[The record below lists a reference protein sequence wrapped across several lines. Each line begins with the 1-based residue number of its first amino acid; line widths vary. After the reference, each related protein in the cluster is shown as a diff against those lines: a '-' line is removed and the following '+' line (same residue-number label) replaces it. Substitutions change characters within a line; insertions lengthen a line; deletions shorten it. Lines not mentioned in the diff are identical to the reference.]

1 MKFSRTYSAPGNPYS
16 GIVFEPRTSRI
27 VNPDG
32 SVIFEAKDVMVP
44 STWSQVALDVLAQK
58 YCRKAGV
65 PRCTIRVAEEGVP
78 DWLQRSIADGD
89 ALEALPRDEQF
100 GPERDAREVFN
111 RMAGCWTY
119 YGWKYGYFDS
129 EADAQVYHDEMCA
142 MLARQIGAPNS
153 PQWFNTGLHWAYGI
167 SGPAQGHWY
176 VDPADETARASAD
189 TFSHPQVSAC
199 YILGVEDDLVNEGG
213 IFDGVLREA
222 RIFKGGSG
230 SGANFSKLRS
240 AGEKLTGGGTS
251 SGLMSFL
258 RVFDRA
264 AGAIKSGGTTR
275 RAAKMVVLNAD
286 HPDIEE
292 FVNWKVREERKVA
305 DLVIGSRIFEKQLNA
320 IISAAHD
327 TRVPDTARLDPALNA
342 SLRIAIGDSI
352 DAGIPPGAAQ
362 SALDYARQGY
372 TRLEIEQYDTAW
384 DSEAY
389 ITVSGQNSNN
399 SVRLTNGFF
408 NALDRD
414 EDWLLTAR
422 TTGDVV
428 KRIKAR
434 DLWEQIAVAAW
445 QCADPGLQFD
455 DTIQEWHTCPNDDRI
470 NATNPCVTG
479 DTLIATADGPMRI
492 GELVGKA
499 VFVIGGD
506 GQSHLVNNIFPT
518 GTKSI
523 YRLQTAGGYE
533 LDLTADHQVWTEN
546 RGDVPARELRA
557 GDKLALSGSGFGN
570 VSLDERLA
578 FAVGTAVGEG
588 DEIEAAV
595 LGDITAGINAAKVAS
610 PAQVHS
616 ARASRVTMR
625 SKGAIHGTTPGR
637 PIVEFCSYYASIEEG
652 KARKVFTNAVYD
664 LDCPATAALLRGLYT
679 ADATVCK
686 DSTGAVSI
694 DLKSAS
700 SPFLKQVQY
709 MLLSFGIRSDRCA
722 DGLLR
727 IPEQFLCT
735 FERSV
740 GFHQSSVKGTALAL
754 VAGRDTTPSETL
766 SDEFL
771 SLEPLGQADV
781 FDLTEPETQHFVAN
795 GLRVHNCSEYVF
807 IDDTACFAPETR
819 ISTPDGL
826 RTVEELFERQESGQR
841 VLITTDIH
849 SEVDHRRL
857 SAHRPAYIT
866 EVGEREVFRMTL
878 ADGRE
883 IRATGDH
890 KFLTAENGWKRIDEL
905 KLGLDRIAIRES
917 GNSVTFASDATDV
930 KRWQMLGWLTGD
942 GVFNKDTVALVFGPR
957 ERRTAEFMTAQLNDL
972 KATAV
977 NVAGPPIDVRT
988 SQISVQSNGV
998 LQTSASQTSLVSYL
1012 ETRYGFKQATAL
1024 HKDVPNAIHWAPE
1037 DIKVAYLQGLFSADG
1052 CIRKNG
1058 AAAEKEVMLASSS
1071 ASLLRSVQLLL
1082 SDLGIT
1088 SRISWT
1094 HPEGRKNPQGQLHL
1108 HNQESRKF
1116 NSLIGFPCSAEKE
1129 LEARE
1134 LLASEFTAAH
1144 KNPRSPK
1151 VLSIV
1156 PDGKA
1161 TVYDVTEPVTH
1172 SVIAEGLIAHNCNLA
1187 SLNLVKFLNDD
1198 GNFDAQRFAHAAR
1211 VWTTTLEISVTMGQM
1226 PSRRIAEKNHGY
1238 RTLGLGYANLGTL
1251 LMRLGLPY
1259 DSEEGFGWCAA
1270 ITSLMTGAAYR
1281 TSAEMAQQL
1290 GSFARFEANREPMLR
1305 VIRNHR
1311 SAAYAADPG
1320 TYEAL
1325 SVTPVTHAPTLFT
1338 QATWALARRMWDDAI
1353 SIGEVAGFRN
1363 AQTVV
1368 IAPTGCLTGTAL
1380 ISTDRGL
1387 TRLQRL
1393 GNVEGRQWQDIDVR
1407 VLTDDGEQRA
1417 NQFYINGV
1425 SPTRRIKT
1433 SGGYTITGTPEHR
1446 VKIVDRGSGELIWK
1460 RFAEVGPGDTVALS
1474 MGGFAGSPQV
1484 VNLPPLGEEHWTA
1497 DFTTTAPSAM
1507 TAGLAE
1513 LVGYSM
1519 GGGTLHAKGLRLRV
1533 ADEDGDV
1540 RDRLIGLARQLFNIE
1555 ATASQKGAYTE
1566 IGIHSV
1572 PLAIWWQACGFA
1584 KHHPAS
1590 DSRGKSYVAHVP
1602 DVILASNDPIVYG
1615 AFLRGLF
1622 EADGTVVNG
1631 AVHLSTAN
1639 ASLADDVRTVLL
1651 TLGVPTNTRIDKSG
1665 WSGADLYVLRVR
1677 NADYARTFLK
1687 RVGFIG
1693 DRKRS
1698 AVRPCDTWQGTKG
1711 DRVFVR
1717 KDILRTL
1724 VPHSSELYP
1733 RTALYG
1739 YRHAG
1744 AISRTAA
1751 CELLEKTGSLEI
1763 KTALTFFYDDVAEN
1777 EDGGEQFTY
1786 DLSVPANVTY
1796 FANGF
1801 ISHNTIGLVMDCDTT
1816 GIEPDF
1822 ALVKFKK
1829 LAGGG
1834 YFKIVNQSVDA
1845 ALHKLGYS
1853 QDQIDAIETYAKG
1866 TGTLEESP
1874 HINRATL
1881 RAKGFDD
1888 EAIARVEAVLAGA
1901 FELPFVFNKFVLGE
1915 EFCKERLGLT
1925 EAQLNDWSFSLLRD
1939 GLGFSTQQIEEAS
1952 AHICGRMTVEGAP
1965 YLNDEHLPVFD
1976 CATPCG
1982 KYGSRYI
1989 RPLAHVDMMAA
2000 AQPFVSGAISK
2011 CVVGETL
2018 LTTEDGLVRIESLH
2032 RGESAD
2038 SFRTQV
2044 TEVASLNGPRTTDAF
2059 YYGGERAVREVKLR
2073 SGHRVIGTPNHRVL
2087 VCGDAGLVWRH
2098 LSDIQP
2104 GEYVATQYGD
2114 DMWSQEAATF
2124 GDFRPSAPYG
2134 YQKAF
2139 ETPQQMT
2146 SDLAFF
2152 LGAYA
2157 AEGHTSRSNYTVTIT
2172 NSVEVVLE
2180 RVLNAA
2186 RSAFGLEGKLLQP
2199 ADRCASVVFASKT
2212 LVEFLEY
2219 LKCGSRASQKRIPDS
2234 VLRSRR
2240 EHVLAFLSGLF
2251 LDAYVTTEGLAK
2263 WAICL
2268 DSAPLLDDLQAVLTN
2283 LGVVHSRIEKLN
2295 KEYGKTY
2302 GEVYAAGRQAQK
2314 LLSLVAFPEPAK
2326 LARAWTI
2333 LSDRFSQSTADVIPG
2348 ITGRELYALIPRVT
2362 KRRALRSPVTRGRH
2376 GYLLDHRTRHVSWE
2390 TASKLRDHIELPA
2403 WLDDVI
2409 NRNLHFSPVESVKD
2423 AGTAKVYD
2431 LSVPVTHAFVG
2442 NGIVNHN
2449 TINFPQ
2455 TATIEDVK
2463 EAYRYSHER
2472 MIKAVALYR
2481 DGSKLSQ
2488 PLAASYDFGN
2498 DGNEAEATSS
2508 QPQPFA
2514 TPMQIAEK
2522 IVYRYIAK
2530 RRPMPQRRSGYT
2542 QKATIAGHK
2551 VYLRTGEYEGGQLG
2565 EIFLDMH
2572 KEGAAFRSMMN
2583 NFAIAISLGLQHGV
2597 PLEEFVEAFTFTRF
2611 EPNGPVV
2618 GHDHIKMATSIL
2630 DYIFRELAVSYLG
2643 RYDLAHVE
2651 PSMQM
2656 DAMGPEAREDYVA
2669 EEEGGVNVRP
2679 VGVAE
2684 MFHPVSTHLRPG
2696 QQPRPAAPALQAAP
2710 TVTSGST
2717 GSTGG
2722 GAAVAVM
2729 VRTEAINA
2737 SKAKGYTGNACSEC
2751 GQLTMVRNGAC
2762 EKCDSCGSTSGCS

>member
-1 MKFSRTYSAPGNPYS
+1 MKFSRTYSAPGSPYS
-16 GIVFEPRTSRI
+16 GVAFEPRTSRI

-44 STWSQVALDVLAQK
+44 ASWSQVAVDVLAQK

-65 PRCTIRVAEEGVP
+65 PKCTTRVAEEGVP
-78 DWLQRSIADGD
+78 DWLQRSIADGA
-89 ALEALPRDEQF
+89 ALEELPRDEQF
-100 GPERDAREVFN
+100 GRERDARQVFN

-129 EADAQVYHDEMCA
+129 EGDAQVYYDEMCA
-142 MLARQIGAPNS
+142 MLARQVGAPNS

-176 VDPADETARASAD
+176 VDPSDQTARASAD

-327 TRVPDTARLDPALNA
+327 TRVPDTARLDPALNV
-342 SLRIAIGDSI
+342 SLRNAIREAI
-352 DAGIPPGAAQ
+352 DTGVPPGATQ

-506 GQSHLVNNIFPT
+506 GKPHFVNHIFPT
-518 GTKSI
+518 GNKI
-523 YRLQTAGGYE
+523 VHRLQTAGGYE
-533 LDLTADHQVWTEN
+533 LELTADHQVWTEN
-546 RGDVPARELRA
+546 RGDVPAHELRA
-557 GDKLALSGSGFGN
+557 GDRLSLSGSGFGN

-588 DEIEAAV
+588 DDIEAAV
-595 LGDITAGINAAKVAS
+595 LTDVTAGINAAKLVS

-616 ARASRVTMR
+616 AQTSRVSMR
-625 SKGAIHGTTPGR
+625 SKTAIHGTTGGR
-637 PIVEFCSYYASIEEG
+637 PIVEFCTYYASIEEG
-652 KARKVFTNAVYD
+652 KARKVFTDAVYD
-664 LDCPATAALLRGLYT
+664 LDRPTTAALLRGLYT
-679 ADATVCK
+679 ADATVCE
-686 DSTGAVSI
+686 DRTGAVSI
-694 DLKSAS
+694 ELKSAS

-709 MLLSFGIRSDRCA
+709 MLLSFGVRA
-722 DGLLR
+722 DLRAESLLR
-727 IPEQFLCT
+727 IPGGFMAA

-740 GFHQSSVKGTALAL
+740 GFHQASIKATALAL
-754 VAGRDTTPSETL
+754 VAGGDTASSETL
-766 SDEFL
+766 SDEFF
-771 SLEPLGQADV
+771 SFEPIGKADV
-781 FDLTEPETQHFVAN
+781 FDLTESETRHFVAN

-826 RTVEELFERQESGQR
+826 QTVEELFERQESGQR

-866 EVGEREVFRMTL
+866 KVGEREVFSMKL

-890 KFLTAENGWKRIDEL
+890 KFLTADSGWKRLDEL
-905 KLGLDRIAIRES
+905 KMGLDRIAIRES
-917 GNSVTFASDATDV
+917 GNSVAFASDAADV

-942 GVFNKDTVALVFGPR
+942 GAFNKDTVALVFGPR
-957 ERRTAEFMTAQLNDL
+957 ERRTAEYMTAQLNDL

-977 NVAGPPIDVRT
+977 NVAGPKMDARS
-988 SQISVQSNGV
+988 SQVSVQNNGV
-998 LQTSASQTSLVSYL
+998 MQTSASQTSLVSYL

-1024 HKDVPNAIHWAPE
+1024 HKDVPSAIHRVPE
-1037 DIKVAYLQGLFSADG
+1037 DLKVAYLQGLFSADG
-1052 CIRKNG
+1052 CIRANG

-1071 ASLLRSVQLLL
+1071 AALLRSVQLLL

-1088 SRISWT
+1088 SRISL
-1094 HPEGRKNPQGQLHL
+1094 GQLRL
-1108 HNQESRKF
+1108 HNEESRKF

-1129 LEARE
+1129 LKARE
-1134 LLASEFTAAH
+1134 LLAGEFDGHA

-1156 PDGKA
+1156 PDGST

-1172 SVIAEGLIAHNCNLA
+1172 SVIAEGMIAHNCNLA

-1198 GNFDAQRFAHAAR
+1198 GNFDAQRFAQAAR
-1211 VWTTTLEISVTMGQM
+1211 IWTTTLEISVTMGQM

-1290 GSFARFEANREPMLR
+1290 GPFARFEANRDPMLR

-1311 SAAYAADPG
+1311 NAAYAADPA

-1338 QATWALARRMWDDAI
+1338 QATWALARKVWDDAI

-1393 GNVEGRQWQDIDVR
+1393 GNVEGRQWQDIDIR

-1425 SPTRRIKT
+1425 APTRRIRT
-1433 SGGYTITGTPEHR
+1433 NGGYTITGTPEHR
-1446 VKIVDRGSGELIWK
+1446 VKIVDRTSGELIWK

-1474 MGGFAGSPQV
+1474 MGGFAGSPQS

-1497 DFTTTAPSAM
+1497 DFTTTAPTAM
-1507 TAGLAE
+1507 TANLAE

-1533 ADEDGDV
+1533 AEEDGDV
-1540 RDRLIGLARQLFNIE
+1540 RDRLIALARQLFNIE

-1590 DSRGKSYVAHVP
+1590 DARGKSYLAHVP
-1602 DVILASNDPIVYG
+1602 DAILASNDPVVYG

-1651 TLGVPTNTRIDKSG
+1651 TLGIPTNTRIDKSG

-1677 NADYARTFLK
+1677 NAEYARAFVN

-1693 DRKRS
+1693 DRKRAS
-1698 AVRPCDTWQGTKG
+1698 VRPSDTWQGTKG

-1717 KDILRTL
+1717 KDVLRTL

-1751 CELLEKTGSLEI
+1751 CELLEKTGSVEI
-1763 KTALTFFYDDVAEN
+1763 KTALTFFYDDVAAN

-1874 HINRATL
+1874 HVNRATL
-1881 RAKGFDD
+1881 KAKGFDED
-1888 EAIARVEAVLAGA
+1888 AIARVEAVLPSA

-1915 EFCKERLGLT
+1915 EFCKQRLGLT

-1965 YLNDEHLPVFD
+1965 SINDEHLPVFD

-2011 CVVGETL
+2011 
-2018 LTTEDGLVRIESLH
+2018 
-2032 RGESAD
+2032 
-2038 SFRTQV
+2038 
-2044 TEVASLNGPRTTDAF
+2044 
-2059 YYGGERAVREVKLR
+2059 
-2073 SGHRVIGTPNHRVL
+2073 
-2087 VCGDAGLVWRH
+2087 
-2098 LSDIQP
+2098 
-2104 GEYVATQYGD
+2104 
-2114 DMWSQEAATF
+2114 
-2124 GDFRPSAPYG
+2124 
-2134 YQKAF
+2134 
-2139 ETPQQMT
+2139 
-2146 SDLAFF
+2146 
-2152 LGAYA
+2152 
-2157 AEGHTSRSNYTVTIT
+2157 
-2172 NSVEVVLE
+2172 
-2180 RVLNAA
+2180 
-2186 RSAFGLEGKLLQP
+2186 
-2199 ADRCASVVFASKT
+2199 
-2212 LVEFLEY
+2212 
-2219 LKCGSRASQKRIPDS
+2219 
-2234 VLRSRR
+2234 
-2240 EHVLAFLSGLF
+2240 
-2251 LDAYVTTEGLAK
+2251 
-2263 WAICL
+2263 
-2268 DSAPLLDDLQAVLTN
+2268 
-2283 LGVVHSRIEKLN
+2283 
-2295 KEYGKTY
+2295 
-2302 GEVYAAGRQAQK
+2302 
-2314 LLSLVAFPEPAK
+2314 
-2326 LARAWTI
+2326 
-2333 LSDRFSQSTADVIPG
+2333 
-2348 ITGRELYALIPRVT
+2348 
-2362 KRRALRSPVTRGRH
+2362 
-2376 GYLLDHRTRHVSWE
+2376 
-2390 TASKLRDHIELPA
+2390 
-2403 WLDDVI
+2403 
-2409 NRNLHFSPVESVKD
+2409 
-2423 AGTAKVYD
+2423 
-2431 LSVPVTHAFVG
+2431 
-2442 NGIVNHN
+2442 

-2463 EAYRYSHER
+2463 EAYRYSHAR

-2498 DGNEAEATSS
+2498 GGDEAEVANA
-2508 QPQPFA
+2508 QPQAFA

-2572 KEGAAFRSMMN
+2572 KEGAAFRSLMN

-2656 DAMGPEAREDYVA
+2656 DAMGPEAREEYVA

-2684 MFHPVSTHLRPG
+2684 MFHPVSTHLHPG
-2696 QQPRPAAPALQAAP
+2696 QQPRPVVPALQTPPTAP
-2710 TVTSGST
+2710 SGGTSKSSGT
-2717 GSTGG
+2717 
-2722 GAAVAVM
+2722 AVAVM

-2762 EKCDSCGSTSGCS
+2762 EKCDSCGATSGCS

>member
-44 STWSQVALDVLAQK
+44 SSWSQVALDVLAQK
-58 YCRKAGV
+58 YCRKAGI
-65 PRCTIRVAEEGVP
+65 PRFTTRVTEEGVP
-78 DWLQRSIADGD
+78 DWLQRSMADGV

-100 GPERDAREVFN
+100 GPERDARQVFN

-129 EADAQVYHDEMCA
+129 EGDAQVYYDEMCA
-142 MLARQIGAPNS
+142 MLARQVGAPNS

-176 VDPADETARASAD
+176 VDPSDQTARASAD

-199 YILGVEDDLVNEGG
+199 YILGLEDDLVNEGG

-258 RVFDRA
+258 KVFDRA

-327 TRVPDTARLDPALNA
+327 TRIPDAARLDPALNA
-342 SLRIAIGDSI
+342 SLRDAIRESI
-352 DAGIPPGAAQ
+352 DVGVPPGAAQ

-408 NALDRD
+408 DALDRD

-422 TTGDVV
+422 TTGDIV
-428 KRIKAR
+428 KRIKTR

-470 NATNPCVTG
+470 NATNPC
-479 DTLIATADGPMRI
+479 
-492 GELVGKA
+492 
-499 VFVIGGD
+499 
-506 GQSHLVNNIFPT
+506 
-518 GTKSI
+518 
-523 YRLQTAGGYE
+523 
-533 LDLTADHQVWTEN
+533 
-546 RGDVPARELRA
+546 
-557 GDKLALSGSGFGN
+557 
-570 VSLDERLA
+570 
-578 FAVGTAVGEG
+578 
-588 DEIEAAV
+588 
-595 LGDITAGINAAKVAS
+595 
-610 PAQVHS
+610 
-616 ARASRVTMR
+616 
-625 SKGAIHGTTPGR
+625 
-637 PIVEFCSYYASIEEG
+637 
-652 KARKVFTNAVYD
+652 
-664 LDCPATAALLRGLYT
+664 
-679 ADATVCK
+679 
-686 DSTGAVSI
+686 
-694 DLKSAS
+694 
-700 SPFLKQVQY
+700 
-709 MLLSFGIRSDRCA
+709 
-722 DGLLR
+722 
-727 IPEQFLCT
+727 
-735 FERSV
+735 
-740 GFHQSSVKGTALAL
+740 
-754 VAGRDTTPSETL
+754 
-766 SDEFL
+766 
-771 SLEPLGQADV
+771 
-781 FDLTEPETQHFVAN
+781 
-795 GLRVHNCSEYVF
+795 SEYVF

-826 RTVEELFERQESGQR
+826 RSVEELFERQESGQG

-857 SAHRPAYIT
+857 SAHRPAYLT
-866 EVGEREVFRMTL
+866 KVGEREVFCMKL

-890 KFLTAENGWKRIDEL
+890 KFLTAESGWKRIDEL
-905 KLGLDRIAIRES
+905 KPGLDRVAIRES
-917 GNSVTFASDATDV
+917 GNSVAFASDAADV

-957 ERRTAEFMTAQLNDL
+957 ERRTAEVVTAQRDDL
-972 KATAV
+972 KSAAV
-977 NVAGPPIDVRT
+977 NLSGAPFDVRA
-988 SQISVQSNGV
+988 SRICVQDDSV
-998 LQTSASQTSLVSYL
+998 TPPSASQTSLDSYL
-1012 ETRYGFKQATAL
+1012 ETRYGFKQATSPC
-1024 HKDVPNAIHWAPE
+1024 KDVPSAIHQTPE
-1037 DIKVAYLQGLFSADG
+1037 DLKVAYLQGLFSADG
-1052 CIRKNG
+1052 CIRANG
-1058 AAAEKEVMLASSS
+1058 AAAEKEIMLASSS
-1071 ASLLRSVQLLL
+1071 PALLRSVQLIL

-1088 SRISWT
+1088 SRVSWM
-1094 HPEGRKNPQGQLHL
+1094 HPEGRKNPQGQLRL
-1108 HNQESRKF
+1108 YNQQSRKF
-1116 NSLIGFPCSAEKE
+1116 NSLIGFPCSAEKA
-1129 LEARE
+1129 LKAHE
-1134 LLASEFTAAH
+1134 LLAGESNGLRE
-1144 KNPRSPK
+1144 NPRSPK
-1151 VLSIV
+1151 ILSIV
-1156 PDGKA
+1156 PDGTT

-1172 SVIAEGLIAHNCNLA
+1172 SVIAEGMIAHNCNLA

-1198 GNFDAQRFAHAAR
+1198 GNFDAQRFAQAAR
-1211 VWTTTLEISVTMGQM
+1211 VWTATLEISVTMGQM

-1251 LMRLGLPY
+1251 LMRFGLPY

-1281 TSAEMAQQL
+1281 TSAEMAQKL
-1290 GSFARFEANREPMLR
+1290 GPFARFEANRDPMLR

-1311 SAAYAADPG
+1311 NAAYAADSG

-1325 SVTPVTHAPTLFT
+1325 TVTPVTHAPTLFT

-1433 SGGYTITGTPEHR
+1433 NGGYTITGTPEHR
-1446 VKIVDRGSGELIWK
+1446 VKIVDRSSGELIWK
-1460 RFAEVGPGDTVALS
+1460 RFAEVGQGDTVALS
-1474 MGGFAGSPQV
+1474 MGGFAGSPQA

-1497 DFTTTAPSAM
+1497 DFTTTAPSTM
-1507 TAGLAE
+1507 TADLAE
-1513 LVGYSM
+1513 LVGYAM
-1519 GGGTLHAKGLRLRV
+1519 GAGTLHAKGLRLRV
-1533 ADEDGDV
+1533 AEEDGDV
-1540 RDRLIGLARQLFNIE
+1540 RDRLIALARGLFNIE
-1555 ATASQKGAYTE
+1555 ATVSEKAVYTE
-1566 IGIHSV
+1566 IGVHSV

-1622 EADGTVVNG
+1622 EADGTIVNG

-1639 ASLADDVRTVLL
+1639 ASLADDLRTVLL
-1651 TLGVPTNTRIDKSG
+1651 TLGIPTNTRIDKSG
-1665 WSGADLYVLRVR
+1665 WSGADLYLLRVR
-1677 NADYARTFLK
+1677 NADYSRSFLK

-1711 DRVFVR
+1711 DRVFVS

-1751 CELLEKTGSLEI
+1751 CELLEKTGNLEI
-1763 KTALTFFYDDVAEN
+1763 KTALTFFYDDVAAN

-1866 TGTLEESP
+1866 TGTLEESA
-1874 HINRATL
+1874 HVNRATL
-1881 RAKGFDD
+1881 RAKGFDA
-1888 EAIARVEAVLAGA
+1888 EAIARVEAVLPSA
-1901 FELPFVFNKFVLGE
+1901 FELPFAFNKFVLGE
-1915 EFCKERLGLT
+1915 EFCKRRLGLT

-2018 LTTEDGLVRIESLH
+2018 LTTERGLVRIESLH
-2032 RGESAD
+2032 RGEAPD
-2038 SFRTQV
+2038 SFRTQA

-2059 YYGGERAVREVKLR
+2059 YYGGERAVREVTLR

-2087 VCGDAGLVWRH
+2087 VCGDTGLAWRH
-2098 LSDIQP
+2098 LSDIEP

-2114 DMWSQEAATF
+2114 DMWSQDAATF
-2124 GDFRPSAPYG
+2124 GDFRPSSPYG
-2134 YQKAF
+2134 PQKAF
-2139 ETPQQMT
+2139 ATPQQMT
-2146 SDLAFF
+2146 SELAFF

-2157 AEGHTSRSNYTVTIT
+2157 AEGHTSRCNYTVTIT
-2172 NSVEVVLE
+2172 NSVEIVLQ
-2180 RVLNAA
+2180 RVLDAA
-2186 RSAFGLEGKLLQP
+2186 RSAFGLEGKLLRP
-2199 ADRCASVVFASKT
+2199 ADRCTSVVFASKT

-2283 LGVVHSRIEKLN
+2283 LGVVHSRIEQFN
-2295 KEYGKTY
+2295 KEYGKKY

-2326 LARAWTI
+2326 LARAWT
-2333 LSDRFSQSTADVIPG
+2333 LLTDRFAQSTVDIIPG
-2348 ITGRELYALIPRVT
+2348 ITGRELYELIPRVT
-2362 KRRALRSPVTRGRH
+2362 QRRAPRSPVTRGKH
-2376 GYLLDHRTRHVSWE
+2376 TYLLDHRTRHVSWE

-2409 NRNLHFSPVESVKD
+2409 HRNLHFSPVTSIND

-2472 MIKAVALYR
+2472 MIKALALYR

-2498 DGNEAEATSS
+2498 DGNETEGAGSP
-2508 QPQPFA
+2508 PQPFA

-2572 KEGAAFRSMMN
+2572 KEGAAFRSLMN

-2611 EPNGPVV
+2611 EPNGPVI

-2656 DAMGPEAREDYVA
+2656 DAMGPEAREEYVA
-2669 EEEGGVNVRP
+2669 EEEGGVKVRP

-2684 MFHPVSTHLRPG
+2684 MFHPVSTHLHPG
-2696 QQPRPAAPALQAAP
+2696 QSPKPGAPALQAAP
-2710 TVTSGST
+2710 TTTSRTS
-2717 GSTGG
+2717 GG